1 MDQPY
6 QIIFLPY
13 LSKGKQKKGSY
24 AETLSPLL
32 SNLGSNACCFLV
44 TTVVNK
50 YSNDLGL
57 TKHLTLTRIHTLPL
71 ECQSALGVES
81 GAIPDSQMSASS
93 QWDGNHAAKQGRL
106 FFKSTTKA
114 SSWSAKTNNANQWLQ
129 VHLRVYTRVTRVASQ
144 GRHAVLQWVT
154 KYKLQYSIDGNT
166 FHYFRE
172 AGQSADKVKLTPG
185 PQRQGSLFV
194 FRVLL
199 LLFFLHLFSQ

>member
-1 MDQPY
+1 M
-6 QIIFLPY
+6 
-13 LSKGKQKKGSY
+13 
-24 AETLSPLL
+24 
-32 SNLGSNACCFLV
+32 
-44 TTVVNK
+44 
-50 YSNDLGL
+50 
-57 TKHLTLTRIHTLPL
+57 HTLPL

-129 VHLRVYTRVTRVASQ
+129 VHLTVYTRVTRVASQ

-166 FHYFRE
+166 FHYFIE

-194 FRVLL
+194 KPRSTFTFTRGFSYITSILIYARKASLRLRPYARKNYATVEI
-199 LLFFLHLFSQ
+199 HLNRINSWPTKRKTNFSF